1 MPEENINQ
9 EFRLKKIDEIRNY
22 LAEKIN
28 QTKLMSKKHKK
39 SCKALN
45 YFENLHIVTFT
56 IIWCVSISAVVSLV
70 CISTVWIT
78 ISIKTL
84 GIKKYKPI
92 IKKNNNK
99 DNEIVLLAKS
109 ILNSIEVLISKALI
123 DSNVSHDEFVLRD
136 VVLKTFYE
144 VKKEIRNSNDE

>member
-45 YFENLHIVTFT
+45 YFDHLRIVTFT
-56 IIWCVSISAVVSLV
+56 I
-70 CISTVWIT
+70 T
-78 ISIKTL
+78 
-84 GIKKYKPI
+84 
-92 IKKNNNK
+92 
-99 DNEIVLLAKS
+99 
-109 ILNSIEVLISKALI
+109 
-123 DSNVSHDEFVLRD
+123 
-136 VVLKTFYE
+136 
-144 VKKEIRNSNDE
+144 

>member
-28 QTKLMSKKHKK
+28 QKTLMSKKQKK

-45 YFENLHIVTFT
+45 YIDHLLIVTFT
-56 IIWCVSISAVVSLV
+56 ITWYVSISAVASLV
-70 CISTVWIT
+70 YISIVWIT
-78 ISIKTL
+78 IFVKTP
-84 GIKKYKPI
+84 GIKKYKSI

-99 DNEIVLLAKS
+99 DNKIVLLAKS

-123 DSNVSHDEFVLRD
+123 DSNVSHDEFVLTD
-136 VVLKTFYE
+136 IMLKTFFDM
-144 VKKEIRNSNDE
+144 KEEIKNSNDE